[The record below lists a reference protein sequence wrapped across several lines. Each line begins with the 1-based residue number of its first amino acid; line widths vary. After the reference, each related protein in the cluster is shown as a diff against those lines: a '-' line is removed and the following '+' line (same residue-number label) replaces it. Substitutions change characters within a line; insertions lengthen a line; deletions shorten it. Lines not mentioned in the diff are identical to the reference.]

1 MGVDFQRR
9 VLRHHGGNWLRLGH
23 NAADGCHRQLLHHA
37 INGSPQ
43 DLQITALSGLD
54 QFQFGRRGFAALLG
68 KFRGIAGSELSN
80 GLRALL
86 MRGIQPGISL
96 GQPVGLQGQFLLEI
110 DQFESRLDQA
120 RLGDVTGLDQFL
132 AHVVL
137 LRDERQAFPDLFQAG
152 GGAVAVGALA
162 RNLGIERRHLGA
174 VFSQG
179 AGQLRLL
186 RAGDVVWQSLD
197 GRQGA
202 LSIQ

>member
-1 MGVDFQRR
+1 
-9 VLRHHGGNWLRLGH
+9 
-23 NAADGCHRQLLHHA
+23 
-37 INGSPQ
+37 
-43 DLQITALSGLD
+43 
-54 QFQFGRRGFAALLG
+54 
-68 KFRGIAGSELSN
+68 
-80 GLRALL
+80 

-152 GGAVAVGALA
+152 GCAVAVGALA